1 VQYPFV
7 ARSVLAVHK
16 ATSRL
21 RDEERRSREQLTA
34 MTAAP
39 TARDAR
45 FMWIDAAVATSRE
58 SRAELML
65 YLERAASALDVLS
78 ISGDADMPFAID
90 VGCE

>member
-1 VQYPFV
+1 LFGNRWLPQKEVCG
-7 ARSVLAVHK
+7 
-16 ATSRL
+16 L
-21 RDEERRSREQLTA
+21 RRKLRRSS
-34 MTAAP
+34 
-39 TARDAR
+39 
-45 FMWIDAAVATSRE
+45 AAVATSRE

>member
-7 ARSVLAVHK
+7 ARGVLAVHK

-21 RDEERRSREQLTA
+21 RDEKRRSREQLT
-34 MTAAP
+34 AP